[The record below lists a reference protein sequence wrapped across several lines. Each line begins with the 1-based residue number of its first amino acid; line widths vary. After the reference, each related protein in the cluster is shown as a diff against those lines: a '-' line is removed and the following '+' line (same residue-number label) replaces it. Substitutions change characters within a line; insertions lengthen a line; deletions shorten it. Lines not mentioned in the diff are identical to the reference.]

1 MRLHTGPEPRER
13 ARITRPPLDDTAV
26 VRVLMFYRVS
36 QGKDMQFAKNTKR
49 RAVVCG
55 VVAIRDCT
63 LYRLMHAIVFKP
75 GIEIGI
81 EKCIID
87 SGTNIEE
94 KERETERD
102 RDREGKNT

>member
-1 MRLHTGPEPRER
+1 
-13 ARITRPPLDDTAV
+13 
-26 VRVLMFYRVS
+26 MFYRVS

-94 KERETERD
+94 KERE
-102 RDREGKNT
+102 RDRETEKEKIRR